1 MAPQATRT
9 APRPAAPDRAPHPA
23 GTRWWLALCGAVL
36 VALTGSVAAGL
47 WTPGRLFVPGGAT
60 VLVLSTN
67 PIPPPGALNR
77 AVVLLRERL
86 DTAGYGRPS
95 VRVTGPR
102 TVTVRLDGHP
112 DPDPVRELLVPGRVS
127 FRTVAAGPADTGP
140 AAGPPDGDP
149 APDLETLRHKLGTAY
164 DKAVRLTDPSQVDDA
179 RTYAAFGLLRPEEV
193 ALLPPVMQFAVPTIA
208 CERLGGEETAGP
220 IAACQPG
227 TGKYLLDAA
236 TVRAEDVSG
245 AEVVLDPYAG
255 WSARVRFTPLGTAH
269 WAGLVGTVRANPMFR
284 RIAVVLDHRVI
295 AVPAVEDAG
304 TAQGLVTRR
313 GLDQYGAQRLVAI
326 LDSGPL
332 PVTFSAELADN

>member
-1 MAPQATRT
+1 MAPEATRT
-9 APRPAAPDRAPHPA
+9 APRPAAPDRAPAPA
-23 GTRWWLALCGAVL
+23 GTRWWLALCGVVL
-36 VALTGSVAAGL
+36 VVLTGSAAAGL
-47 WTPGRLFVPGGAT
+47 WTPGELFVPGGGT
-60 VLVLSTN
+60 VLVLETN

-86 DTAGYGRPS
+86 DTAGYGRAS

-127 FRTVAAGPADTGP
+127 FRTVVAGPVDTGP
-140 AAGPPDGDP
+140 AAEPPDRDP
-149 APDLETLRHKLGTAY
+149 APDLETLRHKLGSAY
-164 DKAVRLTDPSQVDDA
+164 DRAVKLSDPGQVDDA
-179 RTYAAFGLLRPEEV
+179 RTYAAFGRLRSEEV
-193 ALLPPVMQFAVPTIA
+193 ALLPPVMQFAIPTIA
-208 CERLGGEETAGP
+208 CERIGGEETAGP

-245 AEVVLDPYAG
+245 AEVLLDPYAG
-255 WSARVRFTPLGTAH
+255 WSARVRFTPSGTAH
-269 WAGLVGTVRANPMFR
+269 WAALVATVRAHAMFP
-284 RIAVVLDHRVI
+284 RIAVVLDHRVVAAR
-295 AVPAVEDAG
+295 AVDDAG

-313 GLDQYGAQRLVAI
+313 GMDQYGAQRLVAV

-332 PVTFSAELADN
+332 PVTFTVEQADN